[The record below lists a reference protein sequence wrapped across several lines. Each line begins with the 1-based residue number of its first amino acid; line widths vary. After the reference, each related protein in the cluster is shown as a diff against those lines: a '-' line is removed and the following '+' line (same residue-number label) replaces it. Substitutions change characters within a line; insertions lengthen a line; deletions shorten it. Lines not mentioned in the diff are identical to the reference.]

1 LFFTQSLGN
10 RNLYESREG
19 GHFVNKHL
27 TQATLALS
35 MLAVAGCQ
43 SFQPVSTRPVE
54 VRPVGIEGDWVG
66 ADGVAVSSF
75 QGGQMVSTATDTG
88 NRLAEGTYLM
98 RDAQTVDISFTSLIR
113 QTQINATCALVTTSQ
128 MNCTSSTGAQFT
140 LVRRVA

>member
-1 LFFTQSLGN
+1 
-10 RNLYESREG
+10 
-19 GHFVNKHL
+19 VNKHL

-35 MLAVAGCQ
+35 MLAIAGCQ

-54 VRPVGIEGDWVG
+54 VRPAGIEGEWVG
-66 ADGVAVSSF
+66 ADGVAISSF